1 MTSRK
6 SELLAFSLVN
16 GINQSLARLV
26 DIWDSIGIQEAMRVE
41 RMEAVKKHIELLL
54 KDMITEEENLKSRIE
69 KNIITYRKELDTL
82 YHELSID
89 PYQIDKGL
97 TVLQLEKDL
106 RIRMESLMKEKNDRL
121 KELKSLQEEDK
132 SLCIDL
138 CATPYYIPTGSVPT
152 RQQLLE
158 LQAHIKNLSIEREC
172 RVKIFSDLRQ
182 QIHQLMKEIGHD
194 PETTLEKDAVCDDA
208 EAFLLTK
215 ENISA
220 LQLIVCQLEVKKD
233 DLLSTKDNLKSKVY
247 NLWSRLEFTEEE
259 IKHFEASLKSSLSE
273 EINEWQLE
281 LDRLEEL
288 KRANMEEVI
297 EKIRKELLEF
307 WDKCTYSTEQRE
319 SFAAFYD
326 SNFTEELLVK
336 HEDELSRLKSYYEK
350 CKSVFE
356 AVERWEQNWR
366 LFQDFERKASDPSRF
381 SNRGGSLL
389 KESKERTKVQKL
401 LPKLEEEIK
410 SFIDTWEAEQ
420 GTVFLVRGQR
430 FMDYVAKL
438 WEDYKLQKEKE
449 KNERMVKKGDTPV
462 LKTPPVKRP
471 NGGPLTM
478 STPNK
483 NRKLNGTNDVSVMR
497 ATINGM
503 TTSSGSSSSSTGST
517 FYSITGKPPLS
528 AQKTPFRSRLPPISQ
543 RTPLQEFN
551 SDKKQF
557 SKPPGTYVEFTNT
570 DCAEIFGQ
578 KDLVKKSSDSEA
590 ILNSTTKDIL
600 H

>member
-1 MTSRK
+1 SSRR
-6 SELLAFSLVN
+6 LLAFSLVN

-41 RMEAVKKHIELLL
+41 RMEAVKKYDYRRG
-54 KDMITEEENLKSRIE
+54 KFKSRIE

-89 PYQIDKGL
+89 HYQVGISL

-106 RIRMESLMKEKNDRL
+106 RIRVESLMKEKNDRL

-158 LQAHIKNLSIEREC
+158 LQEHIKNLSVEREC

-194 PETTLEKDAVCDDA
+194 PQTTLEKDAVCDDA
-208 EAFLLTK
+208 E
-215 ENISA
+215 
-220 LQLIVCQLEVKKD
+220 
-233 DLLSTKDNLKSKVY
+233 
-247 NLWSRLEFTEEE
+247 
-259 IKHFEASLKSSLSE
+259 
-273 EINEWQLE
+273 WQLE
-281 LDRLEEL
+281 LERLEEL
-288 KRANMEEVI
+288 KRANMQEVI
-297 EKIRKELLEF
+297 ENIRKELLEF
-307 WDKCTYSTEQRE
+307 WDKCTFSTEQRE
-319 SFAAFYD
+319 SFAAFSD
-326 SNFTEELLVK
+326 GNFTEELLVK

-389 KESKERTKVQKL
+389 KESKERTKVQKM

-430 FMDYVAKL
+430 FMDYVAKQ

-449 KNERMVKKGDTPV
+449 KNERVS
-462 LKTPPVKRP
+462 LKFRI
-471 NGGPLTM
+471 L
-478 STPNK
+478 STILLYEICSSK
-483 NRKLNGTNDVSVMR
+483 VHFHYVSVFIVR
-497 ATINGM
+497 HGNTLQ
-503 TTSSGSSSSSTGST
+503 
-517 FYSITGKPPLS
+517 KPPH
-528 AQKTPFRSRLPPISQ
+528 AYEKTAPATAYQDVLQP
-543 RTPLQEFN
+543 RTQTPTAY
-551 SDKKQF
+551 S
-557 SKPPGTYVEFTNT
+557 
-570 DCAEIFGQ
+570 
-578 KDLVKKSSDSEA
+578 
-590 ILNSTTKDIL
+590 
-600 H
+600 

>member
-1 MTSRK
+1 MQN
-6 SELLAFSLVN
+6 ELLAFSLVN

-41 RMEAVKKHIELLL
+41 RMEAVKKRG
-54 KDMITEEENLKSRIE
+54 KFKSRIE

-82 YHELSID
+82 YHEL
-89 PYQIDKGL
+89 L

-106 RIRMESLMKEKNDRL
+106 RIRVESLMKEKNDRL

-158 LQAHIKNLSIEREC
+158 LQEHIKNLSVEREC

-194 PETTLEKDAVCDDA
+194 PQTTLEKDAVCDDA
-208 EAFLLTK
+208 EVQK
-215 ENISA
+215 
-220 LQLIVCQLEVKKD
+220 Q
-233 DLLSTKDNLKSKVY
+233 
-247 NLWSRLEFTEEE
+247 
-259 IKHFEASLKSSLSE
+259 
-273 EINEWQLE
+273 
-281 LDRLEEL
+281 
-288 KRANMEEVI
+288 ANMQEVI
-297 EKIRKELLEF
+297 ENIRKELLEF
-307 WDKCTYSTEQRE
+307 WDKCTFSTEQRE
-319 SFAAFYD
+319 SFAAFSD
-326 SNFTEELLVK
+326 GNFTEELLVK

-389 KESKERTKVQKL
+389 KESKERTKVQKM

-430 FMDYVAKL
+430 FMDYVAKQ

-449 KNERMVKKGDTPV
+449 KNERRQQLPIKMFFSRAPRHPLPTP
-462 LKTPPVKRP
+462 
-471 NGGPLTM
+471 
-478 STPNK
+478 STPSAEEDNDAPAEDTAPACHAWVTDLHRETGGC
-483 NRKLNGTNDVSVMR
+483 RKKRTLFKALQTN
-497 ATINGM
+497 IC
-503 TTSSGSSSSSTGST
+503 
-517 FYSITGKPPLS
+517 L
-528 AQKTPFRSRLPPISQ
+528 
-543 RTPLQEFN
+543 
-551 SDKKQF
+551 F
-557 SKPPGTYVEFTNT
+557 SKV
-570 DCAEIFGQ
+570 
-578 KDLVKKSSDSEA
+578 
-590 ILNSTTKDIL
+590 
-600 H
+600 

>member
-1 MTSRK
+1 MNESAENKFISQHWPTDHLK
-6 SELLAFSLVN
+6 
-16 GINQSLARLV
+16 
-26 DIWDSIGIQEAMRVE
+26 
-41 RMEAVKKHIELLL
+41 LLL

-89 PYQIDKGL
+89 PYQ
-97 TVLQLEKDL
+97 
-106 RIRMESLMKEKNDRL
+106 
-121 KELKSLQEEDK
+121 
-132 SLCIDL
+132 
-138 CATPYYIPTGSVPT
+138 
-152 RQQLLE
+152 
-158 LQAHIKNLSIEREC
+158 EC

-449 KNERMVKKGDTPV
+449 KNERTAGDFAPLGHLEKEGTGEGQYFPISRVPRGAWMVPEPWMKVIKEHLEHTWV
-462 LKTPPVKRP
+462 QYKR
-471 NGGPLTM
+471 GCL
-478 STPNK
+478 
-483 NRKLNGTNDVSVMR
+483 
-497 ATINGM
+497 
-503 TTSSGSSSSSTGST
+503 
-517 FYSITGKPPLS
+517 
-528 AQKTPFRSRLPPISQ
+528 TPFR
-543 RTPLQEFN
+543 EKG
-551 SDKKQF
+551 DKEGK
-557 SKPPGTYVEFTNT
+557 GGVEV
-570 DCAEIFGQ
+570 AEEMKEEKKVKY
-578 KDLVKKSSDSEA
+578 KD
-590 ILNSTTKDIL
+590 
-600 H
+600 

>member
-1 MTSRK
+1 SSCKRRK
-6 SELLAFSLVN
+6 AFSLVN

-41 RMEAVKKHIELLL
+41 RMEAVKKG
-54 KDMITEEENLKSRIE
+54 KFKSRIE

-89 PYQIDKGL
+89 HYQVGISL

-106 RIRMESLMKEKNDRL
+106 RIRVESLMKEKNDRL

-158 LQAHIKNLSIEREC
+158 LQEHIKNLSVEREC

-194 PETTLEKDAVCDDA
+194 PQTTLEKDAVCDDA
-208 EAFLLTK
+208 E
-215 ENISA
+215 
-220 LQLIVCQLEVKKD
+220 LEVKKD
-233 DLLSTKDNLKSKVY
+233 DLLSTKENLKSKVY
-247 NLWSRLEFTEEE
+247 NLWSRLEFSEEE

-281 LDRLEEL
+281 LERLEEL
-288 KRANMEEVI
+288 KRANMQEVI
-297 EKIRKELLEF
+297 ENIRKELLEF
-307 WDKCTYSTEQRE
+307 WDKCTFSTEQRE
-319 SFAAFYD
+319 SFAAFSD
-326 SNFTEELLVK
+326 GNFTEELLVK

-389 KESKERTKVQKL
+389 KESKERTKVQKM

-430 FMDYVAKL
+430 FMDYVAKQ

-449 KNERMVKKGDTPV
+449 KNERVS
-462 LKTPPVKRP
+462 LKFRI
-471 NGGPLTM
+471 L
-478 STPNK
+478 STILLYEICSSKVHFHYVSTAPATAYQDR
-483 NRKLNGTNDVSVMR
+483 NR
-497 ATINGM
+497 
-503 TTSSGSSSSSTGST
+503 
-517 FYSITGKPPLS
+517 
-528 AQKTPFRSRLPPISQ
+528 RL
-543 RTPLQEFN
+543 
-551 SDKKQF
+551 
-557 SKPPGTYVEFTNT
+557 
-570 DCAEIFGQ
+570 
-578 KDLVKKSSDSEA
+578 
-590 ILNSTTKDIL
+590 
-600 H
+600 